1 MGADWVELDMRR
13 TADDRLAVH
22 HGARLPDGRAIAAVS
37 ATGLPPA
44 VPLLDVALDSC
55 GEMGVNIEIKN
66 TPGEPDHDVG
76 QSVASAV
83 VTLLADRDDQRDL
96 LVSSFDPQAV
106 AAVRRADPT
115 ILTASLVVDPGP
127 ATPAADLAAEA
138 GNVALH
144 PNEAFVDRYLV
155 EVLHG
160 ADVAVN
166 VWTVDDESR
175 MVVLASIGVDGII
188 TNRPDLARRVLDQ
201 SQREA

>member
-44 VPLLDVALDSC
+44 VPLLDVALDSR